1 MDTVITMP
9 VNGHLDVYD
18 GNEIVVSI
26 LNYNSL
32 ALIVAFS
39 SLIFL
44 AYFKVF
50 RFVSHHNHAVAGNLQ
65 QGNNLHIEEAKITKT
80 VTIVVLGFVSCC
92 APATAIHLI

>member
-1 MDTVITMP
+1 
-9 VNGHLDVYD
+9 VYD
-18 GNEIVVSI
+18 GNEIVASI
-26 LNYNSL
+26 LNYSSY

-65 QGNNLHIEEAKITKT
+65 QGNNSHIEEAKITKT
-80 VTIVVLGFVSCC
+80 VTIVVWGSCL
-92 APATAIHLI
+92 AVLRLQPFI